1 MFDVSQEFIAQI
13 QASRMA
19 SPYIRGKIKTV
30 MCMDT
35 DLKLH
40 VMMATLSKVMVVTS
54 CFNVQVMVDGIQQHQ
69 SVLKVR
75 KSW

>member
-1 MFDVSQEFIAQI
+1 
-13 QASRMA
+13 
-19 SPYIRGKIKTV
+19 
-30 MCMDT
+30 MDT

-40 VMMATLSKVMVVTS
+40 VTMATLSKVVVVAL
-54 CFNVQVMVDGIQQHQ
+54 CFNVQAMVDGIQQHQ